1 MHASVYGADEP
12 HLLGNLDVWKSKG
25 DWSSLIICPSRDHS
39 NKDQEKHLLLSGT
52 PNLAF
57 KVQVESSVLGIVLNK
72 PLTFDLG
79 PYESIKVFQFIPT
92 EDISDKQ
99 LDVTVTSESDVSAYL
114 KVSRDCEDV
123 NENIDVVDYRGES
136 IRLSFAKKGRITLSR
151 VSIPPL
157 TDSTSSWF
165 IGIAIKNATGETP
178 AEATKSVTLTL
189 KRSFDY
195 SYFWPIFLLVVL
207 SVVLGAALACC
218 GVRCF
223 PIASSKEWTRI
234 QLDDKPAQQTTPSTQ
249 ISQGKVGKVPEGESG
264 AEPDALAKA
273 TIPMQ
278 PNEKTPLIQTSQR
291 KVEKE
296 VPEGESGAE
305 PDALAKATIPMQ
317 PNEKTPLI
325 QTSQRKV
332 EKEVPEGE
340 SGAEPDALAKATI
353 PMQPDEKTP
362 LTQTSQ
368 RKVGKEDPEGES
380 GAESDALA
388 QTTIPM
394 QPDEKTPLTQTSQR
408 WVMEDVM
415 RNWFKR
421 GPKTYS
427 YITGIVGFV
436 LMIGAGQFVFAN
448 WHLMIQEGDRD
459 TCYYNDFCYR
469 VSHLADIP
477 LNLMISNLTYM
488 IHGLILAIS
497 VMYMEAKLFSC
508 YRNSNDLPPK
518 HAFSMGYAFAWALFF
533 EGCFSLV
540 YHLCPSELTFQF
552 DTGFMFVIAGLIVV
566 LLYNGIE
573 MKENSGE
580 RGFVDAAN
588 FFLYFLVPLYIFNYF
603 GTLSHSE
610 TGLVNAPAFFIF
622 AAIWWISITFW
633 TGWKLF
639 PDFSSCS
646 DIKKN
651 CCKCFW
657 FFLGFFLP
665 FILCGVF
672 SSNIPQ
678 AFLFTCII
686 EGTIAIIVNALCN
699 WKKIKWEKWEES
711 KCKVCS
717 QVAYFVVIVILWGFA
732 VWIFQGKE
740 TTDKSLTPEKSRD
753 YNQDCFLDIFDYH
766 DLWHILSSHALLMSA
781 YVVMF
786 MSHKGGDV
794 VIYFL

>member
-1 MHASVYGADEP
+1 MHASVYGAGEP

-25 DWSSLIICPSRDHS
+25 DWSTLIICPSRDHN
-39 NKDQEKHLLLSGT
+39 NKDQEKHLVLSGT

-72 PLTFDLG
+72 PLTFRLG
-79 PYESIKVFQFIPT
+79 PYKPIKVFQFIPT
-92 EDISDKQ
+92 EDISDMQ
-99 LDVTVTSESDVSAYL
+99 LDVTVTSESDDVPAYL
-114 KVSRDCEDV
+114 KVSRDCKDV
-123 NENIDVVDYRGES
+123 NENIDVVDYKGES

-178 AEATKSVTLTL
+178 AEATKNVTLTL

-207 SVVLGAALACC
+207 SVVIGALLAWW
-218 GVRCF
+218 GVNSF
-223 PIASSKEWTRI
+223 PIAFTGTEGNVTAN
-234 QLDDKPAQQTTPSTQ
+234 DGSTQ
-249 ISQGKVGKVPEGESG
+249 MQWG
-264 AEPDALAKA
+264 AAPDASPRE
-273 TIPMQ
+273 T
-278 PNEKTPLIQTSQR
+278 TS
-291 KVEKE
+291 
-296 VPEGESGAE
+296 
-305 PDALAKATIPMQ
+305 
-317 PNEKTPLI
+317 
-325 QTSQRKV
+325 
-332 EKEVPEGE
+332 
-340 SGAEPDALAKATI
+340 
-353 PMQPDEKTP
+353 MQPDEKTSFI
-362 LTQTSQ
+362 QTSQ
-368 RKVGKEDPEGES
+368 R
-380 GAESDALA
+380 
-388 QTTIPM
+388 Q
-394 QPDEKTPLTQTSQR
+394 
-408 WVMEDVM
+408 VMKDVI

-469 VSHLADIP
+469 VSRFADIP
-477 LNLMISNLTYM
+477 LNLMISNLAYM

-508 YRNSNDLPPK
+508 YRNHNNLPPK

-540 YHLCPSELTFQF
+540 YHLCPTKLTFQF

-573 MKENSGE
+573 MKENSRKKGL
-580 RGFVDAAN
+580 VDAAN

-646 DIKKN
+646 EADKKKN
-651 CCKCFW
+651 YSKCFW
-657 FFLGFFLP
+657 FFLGFVLP

-686 EGTIAIIVNALCN
+686 EGTIAIIGNAWCN
-699 WKKIKWEKWEES
+699 WKKIKWEEWEES
-711 KCKVCS
+711 KCCVCS

-732 VWIFQGKE
+732 VWFFQGKE

-753 YNQDCFLDIFDYH
+753 YNQDCFVNIFDYH
-766 DLWHILSSHALLMSA
+766 DFWHILSSHALLMSA

-794 VIYFL
+794 VIYVL

>member
-1 MHASVYGADEP
+1 MYGADEP
-12 HLLGNLDVWKSKG
+12 LLLGNLDVWKSRG
-25 DWSSLIICPSRDHS
+25 DWSSLIICPSRDH
-39 NKDQEKHLLLSGT
+39 NNNDQEKHLLFSGT
-52 PNLAF
+52 PNHAF
-57 KVQVESSVLGIVLNK
+57 KVQVESSVSGIVLNK

-99 LDVTVTSESDVSAYL
+99 LDVTVTSESDVPAYL

-123 NENIDVVDYRGES
+123 NENIDVVDYKGES

-157 TDSTSSWF
+157 TDCTSSWF

-178 AEATKSVTLTL
+178 AEATKTVTLTL

-195 SYFWPIFLLVVL
+195 SYFWPICLLVVL
-207 SVVLGAALACC
+207 SVVLGAAVACC
-218 GVRCF
+218 GVCCF

-249 ISQGKVGKVPEGESG
+249 
-264 AEPDALAKA
+264 
-273 TIPMQ
+273 
-278 PNEKTPLIQTSQR
+278 TSQR
-291 KVEKE
+291 KVGKE
-296 VPEGESGAE
+296 VPEGESGAK
-305 PDALAKATIPMQ
+305 PDALAQATIPMQ
-317 PNEKTPLI
+317 
-325 QTSQRKV
+325 S
-332 EKEVPEGE
+332 
-340 SGAEPDALAKATI
+340 
-353 PMQPDEKTP
+353 DETTP

-368 RKVGKEDPEGES
+368 TG
-380 GAESDALA
+380 
-388 QTTIPM
+388 
-394 QPDEKTPLTQTSQR
+394 
-408 WVMEDVM
+408 VMEEFQDVM

-448 WHLMIQEGDRD
+448 WHLMIQEGDKD

-469 VSHLADIP
+469 VSRFADIP
-477 LNLMISNLTYM
+477 LNLMISNLAYM

-497 VMYMEAKLFSC
+497 VMCMEAKLFSR

-518 HAFSMGYAFAWALFF
+518 HAFSMGYAFAWGLFF

-540 YHLCPSELTFQF
+540 YHLCPSKLTFQF

-610 TGLVNAPAFFIF
+610 TELVNAPAFFTF
-622 AAIWWISITFW
+622 VVIWWIFITFW

-639 PDFSSCS
+639 PDFSCS
-646 DIKKN
+646 TSYIKEN
-651 CCKCFW
+651 PCKCFC
-657 FFLGFFLP
+657 FFVSFVLP
-665 FILCGVF
+665 FIVCGVS

-678 AFLFTCII
+678 AFLITCIL
-686 EGTIAIIVNALCN
+686 EGAIAIIGNALCN
-699 WKKIKWEKWEES
+699 WRNIKWAKCNES
-711 KCKVCS
+711 ACNVCI
-717 QVAYFVVIVILWGFA
+717 QVAYIMLMVILWCFA
-732 VWIFQGKE
+732 GWIFHKKA

-753 YNQDCFLDIFDYH
+753 YNQECILLNFFDTH
-766 DLWHILSSHALLMSA
+766 DLWHILSSHALLMLA
-781 YVVMF
+781 YFVMF
-786 MSHKGGDV
+786 TSHKED
-794 VIYFL
+794 

>member
-1 MHASVYGADEP
+1 MYGADEP
-12 HLLGNLDVWKSKG
+12 LLLGNLDVWKSRG
-25 DWSSLIICPSRDHS
+25 DWSSLIICPSRDH
-39 NKDQEKHLLLSGT
+39 NNNDQEKHLLFSGT
-52 PNLAF
+52 PNHAF
-57 KVQVESSVLGIVLNK
+57 KVQVESSVSGIVLNK

-99 LDVTVTSESDVSAYL
+99 LDVTVTSESDVPAYL

-123 NENIDVVDYRGES
+123 NENIDVVDYKGES

-178 AEATKSVTLTL
+178 AEATKNVTLTL

-195 SYFWPIFLLVVL
+195 SYFLPIFLLVVL
-207 SVVLGAALACC
+207 SVVIGALLAWW
-218 GVRCF
+218 GVYSF
-223 PIASSKEWTRI
+223 PIAFSGTEGNVTAN
-234 QLDDKPAQQTTPSTQ
+234 DGSTQ
-249 ISQGKVGKVPEGESG
+249 MQSG
-264 AEPDALAKA
+264 AAPDASPRE
-273 TIPMQ
+273 T
-278 PNEKTPLIQTSQR
+278 TS
-291 KVEKE
+291 
-296 VPEGESGAE
+296 
-305 PDALAKATIPMQ
+305 
-317 PNEKTPLI
+317 
-325 QTSQRKV
+325 
-332 EKEVPEGE
+332 
-340 SGAEPDALAKATI
+340 
-353 PMQPDEKTP
+353 MQPDEKTP
-362 LTQTSQ
+362 FIQTSQ
-368 RKVGKEDPEGES
+368 R
-380 GAESDALA
+380 
-388 QTTIPM
+388 
-394 QPDEKTPLTQTSQR
+394 R
-408 WVMEDVM
+408 VMEDVI

-469 VSHLADIP
+469 VSKYDDIP
-477 LNLMISNLTYM
+477 FNLMISNLTYM

-508 YRNSNDLPPK
+508 YRDHNNLPPK

-540 YHLCPSELTFQF
+540 YHLCPTKLTFQF

-646 DIKKN
+646 EEDKK
-651 CCKCFW
+651 KIAVSVF
-657 FFLGFFLP
+657 GFFLVLLYHS
-665 FILCGVF
+665 FYVGF
-672 SSNIPQ
+672 FQ
-678 AFLFTCII
+678 AIFL
-686 EGTIAIIVNALCN
+686 
-699 WKKIKWEKWEES
+699 K
-711 KCKVCS
+711 
-717 QVAYFVVIVILWGFA
+717 
-732 VWIFQGKE
+732 
-740 TTDKSLTPEKSRD
+740 
-753 YNQDCFLDIFDYH
+753 
-766 DLWHILSSHALLMSA
+766 LSCLPVL
-781 YVVMF
+781 
-786 MSHKGGDV
+786 
-794 VIYFL
+794 

>member
-1 MHASVYGADEP
+1 MNQPWFKPSHDRNLGFIFPPTGFLHASVYGADEP
-12 HLLGNLDVWKSKG
+12 HLLGNLDVSKSKG
-25 DWSSLIICPSRDHS
+25 DWSSLIICPSRDRN

-57 KVQVESSVLGIVLNK
+57 KVQVESSVEEIVLNK
-72 PLTFDLG
+72 SLTFDLD

-92 EDISDKQ
+92 EDISAMQ
-99 LDVTVTSESDVSAYL
+99 LDVTVNSESVVPAYL

-123 NENIDVVDYRGES
+123 NENIDVVDYKGES

-195 SYFWPIFLLVVL
+195 SYFLPTFLLVVL
-207 SVVLGAALACC
+207 SVGC
-218 GVRCF
+218 GVVVACWGVYCF
-223 PIASSKEWTRI
+223 PIASSRT
-234 QLDDKPAQQTTPSTQ
+234 
-249 ISQGKVGKVPEGESG
+249 EGNVAANDGSAPMQSG
-264 AEPDALAKA
+264 AAPDASPRE
-273 TIPMQ
+273 TTSMQ
-278 PNEKTPLIQTSQR
+278 PDEKTPLIQTSQR
-291 KVEKE
+291 
-296 VPEGESGAE
+296 
-305 PDALAKATIPMQ
+305 
-317 PNEKTPLI
+317 
-325 QTSQRKV
+325 R
-332 EKEVPEGE
+332 
-340 SGAEPDALAKATI
+340 
-353 PMQPDEKTP
+353 
-362 LTQTSQ
+362 
-368 RKVGKEDPEGES
+368 
-380 GAESDALA
+380 
-388 QTTIPM
+388 
-394 QPDEKTPLTQTSQR
+394 
-408 WVMEDVM
+408 VMEDVI

-469 VSHLADIP
+469 VSHFADIP
-477 LNLMISNLTYM
+477 LNLMISNLAYM

-508 YRNSNDLPPK
+508 YRNHNNLPPK
-518 HAFSMGYAFAWALFF
+518 HAFSLGYSFAWALFF

-540 YHLCPSELTFQF
+540 YHLCPSKLTFQF

-610 TGLVNAPAFFIF
+610 TGLVNAPVFFIF

-686 EGTIAIIVNALCN
+686 EGTIAIIGNALCN

-794 VIYFL
+794 VIYVL

>member
-1 MHASVYGADEP
+1 MYGADEP
-12 HLLGNLDVWKSKG
+12 LLLGNLDVWKSRG
-25 DWSSLIICPSRDHS
+25 DWSSLIICPSRDH
-39 NKDQEKHLLLSGT
+39 NNNDQEKHLLFSGT
-52 PNLAF
+52 PNHAF
-57 KVQVESSVLGIVLNK
+57 KVQVESSVSGIVLNK

-79 PYESIKVFQFIPT
+79 PCESIKVFQFIPT

-99 LDVTVTSESDVSAYL
+99 LDVTVTSESDVPAYL

-123 NENIDVVDYRGES
+123 NENIDVVDYKGES

-178 AEATKSVTLTL
+178 AEATKTVTLTL

-195 SYFWPIFLLVVL
+195 SYFWPISLLVVL
-207 SVVLGAALACC
+207 SVVLGAAVACC
-218 GVRCF
+218 GVCCF

-234 QLDDKPAQQTTPSTQ
+234 QLDDKPAQQT
-249 ISQGKVGKVPEGESG
+249 
-264 AEPDALAKA
+264 A
-273 TIPMQ
+273 
-278 PNEKTPLIQTSQR
+278 PLTQTSQR
-291 KVEKE
+291 KVGKE

-305 PDALAKATIPMQ
+305 PDALAQATIPMQ
-317 PNEKTPLI
+317 
-325 QTSQRKV
+325 S
-332 EKEVPEGE
+332 
-340 SGAEPDALAKATI
+340 
-353 PMQPDEKTP
+353 DETTP

-368 RKVGKEDPEGES
+368 TG
-380 GAESDALA
+380 
-388 QTTIPM
+388 
-394 QPDEKTPLTQTSQR
+394 
-408 WVMEDVM
+408 VMEEFQDVM
-415 RNWFKR
+415 WNWFKR

-448 WHLMIQEGDRD
+448 WHLMIQEGDKD

-469 VSHLADIP
+469 VSKYDDIP
-477 LNLMISNLTYM
+477 FNLMISNLTYM

-497 VMYMEAKLFSC
+497 VMYMEAKLFSR
-508 YRNSNDLPPK
+508 YRNSNDLPPQY
-518 HAFSMGYAFAWALFF
+518 AFSMGYAFAWALFF

-540 YHLCPSELTFQF
+540 YHLCPTKLTFQF

-610 TGLVNAPAFFIF
+610 TELVNAPAFFTF
-622 AAIWWISITFW
+622 VVIWWIFITFW

-639 PDFSSCS
+639 PDFSCS
-646 DIKKN
+646 RSYIKEN
-651 CCKCFW
+651 LCKCIC
-657 FFLGFFLP
+657 FFVSFVLP
-665 FILCGVF
+665 FIVCWVS

-678 AFLFTCII
+678 AFLIICIL
-686 EGTIAIIVNALCN
+686 EGAIAIIGNALCN
-699 WKKIKWEKWEES
+699 WKKIKWAKCEES
-711 KCKVCS
+711 ACNVCI
-717 QVAYFVVIVILWGFA
+717 QVAYIVLMVILWCVAG
-732 VWIFQGKE
+732 WIFAKKA
-740 TTDKSLTPEKSRD
+740 TTDKTLSPKKSRD
-753 YNQDCFLDIFDYH
+753 YNQECIILNFFDAH

-786 MSHKGGDV
+786 MSHKED
-794 VIYFL
+794 